1 MYDCKINQFLS
12 EIMNRYNCRTRPGLA
27 KALPT
32 KGYPW
37 WRLYVQMG
45 SEKIAEETPVGI
57 PVQRTQDRIFYICFF
72 RFIKKVNL
80 LILLQK
86 ISTSKCQNDIWPSN
100 VPSFHDNQGAH
111 ARKMRKGPFN
121 HHQ

>member
-1 MYDCKINQFLS
+1 
-12 EIMNRYNCRTRPGLA
+12 MNRYNCRTRPGLA

-57 PVQRTQDRIFYICFF
+57 PVKKTQDGISSNFLLLHFFYRFF
-72 RFIKKVNL
+72 LKKKVNL

>member
-1 MYDCKINQFLS
+1 MGTHPIFESDFDCLT

-57 PVQRTQDRIFYICFF
+57 PVQRTQ
-72 RFIKKVNL
+72 
-80 LILLQK
+80 K